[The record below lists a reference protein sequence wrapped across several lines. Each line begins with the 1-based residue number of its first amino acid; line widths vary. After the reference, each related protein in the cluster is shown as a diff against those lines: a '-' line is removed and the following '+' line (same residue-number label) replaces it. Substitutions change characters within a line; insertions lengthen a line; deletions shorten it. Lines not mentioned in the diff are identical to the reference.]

1 MLEDIADPTG
11 AAAAPPPT
19 HAITTTTTT
28 TTTSSLHRAK
38 HLYFAYGSNLSHS
51 QMRQRCPFDPA
62 ISSKPLAI
70 ARLDG
75 WKWIICERGYANVLA
90 PKRIIPSSSGV
101 GAGILQESDNNE
113 TGNKYTEEQVQE
125 QTDVVYGVLY
135 NMTPAD
141 EAVLDRYEGID
152 RAAPP
157 TSSPDGPVGRGTR
170 PREQG
175 DGAYN
180 KWYVRATVVKW
191 LNNEGGDGEEEEGR
205 GAENGLSEA
214 NVLVYV
220 DEYRVTEGL
229 PKEEYI
235 GRMNRGIKE
244 AEELG
249 LPRDWVEGVVR
260 RFIPDGPGAG
270 EGVIGVREN

>member
-1 MLEDIADPTG
+1 MLEDIAEPTG
-11 AAAAPPPT
+11 AAAAPLPT
-19 HAITTTTTT
+19 PAITTTTS
-28 TTTSSLHRAK
+28 TSSSHRAK

-51 QMRQRCPFDPA
+51 QMRQRCPFDPS

-90 PKRIIPSSSGV
+90 PKRIIASSGV
-101 GAGILQESDNNE
+101 GAGILQESDNNHE
-113 TGNKYTEEQVQE
+113 TGNNSAEERGREQE
-125 QTDVVYGVLY
+125 QDVVYGVLY

-152 RAAPP
+152 RSAPP
-157 TSSPDGPVGRGTR
+157 TSSPDGPVGRRNR
-170 PREQG
+170 PYEQG

-180 KWYVRATVVKW
+180 KWYVPARVVKW
-191 LNNEGGDGEEEEGR
+191 LHDDEEREEEEEGLVN
-205 GAENGLSEA
+205 A
-214 NVLVYV
+214 LVYV

-229 PKEEYI
+229 PKQEYI
-235 GRMNRGIKE
+235 GRMNRGIEE

-249 LPRDWVEGVVR
+249 LPGDWVEGVVR
-260 RFIPDGPGAG
+260 RFIPAGPGAG